1 MNKLE
6 NEELNN
12 YKSFIKDLTTITDI
26 EELKQYYIK
35 EYNCSNLIL
44 TLIYKQYNNKKLLEE
59 LYKNSID
66 SYKQILETYK
76 KLASELKITN
86 SLDLSILY
94 SYLLWNGY
102 FSITHVHNY
111 SLKNSLL
118 LPGMPFELMSGNGVC
133 LHYATML
140 RDFLELN
147 NIKTSTISSVIN
159 KNSIIETY
167 QSNIE
172 RRISEKLSN
181 IMYTTFDIIKPLV
194 NIYGNHLITLIED
207 NKYLYV
213 YDATKQHVY
222 NILNNDNIEIINGIG
237 KIKIKTIPTLV
248 LDPSNDKDNILEKIE
263 NNNKYKLSVREVIER
278 FEIIVDLLNENKLL
292 TDAAYEEIL
301 SRISLINSETTKYGN
316 LKKSLK
322 LVKE

>member
-133 LHYATML
+133 LHYAT
-140 RDFLELN
+140 
-147 NIKTSTISSVIN
+147 
-159 KNSIIETY
+159 
-167 QSNIE
+167 
-172 RRISEKLSN
+172 
-181 IMYTTFDIIKPLV
+181 
-194 NIYGNHLITLIED
+194 
-207 NKYLYV
+207 
-213 YDATKQHVY
+213 KQHIY

-248 LDPSNDKDNILEKIE
+248 LDPGNDKDNILEKLE
-263 NNNKYKLSVREVIER
+263 NNNKYRLSTREVIER
-278 FEIIVDLLNENKLL
+278 YEIIVDLLKENKSL
-292 TDAAYEEIL
+292 TEAAYEEVL
-301 SRISLINSETTKYGN
+301 SSISLINSETSKYGN